1 MAFLVRFQKN
11 WQARIKMNHLV
22 FSVSELN
29 NYVKACLEKEPV
41 LRNVCVIGEISN
53 YKLYPSGHH
62 YFSLKDSEGTLS
74 CVMFKGQA
82 FSLRFRPENGITVMA
97 SGYVSVYPRDGKYQ
111 LIVSAMMPNGA
122 GNLQLAFEQLKAKL
136 DAEGL
141 FETGKKRVLPLFPE
155 RIAVITS
162 PVGAAIQDVIRIL
175 GKRWPMANVLIVP
188 VRVQG
193 SEAPGEICRAIAYVN
208 KFQLADVVITG
219 RGGGTLEDLWAFNEE
234 TVARAIFE
242 SEIPIISAV
251 GHEPDVTIS
260 DYVADRRA
268 STPSNAAEVCVPD
281 VSEIRKMLA
290 AYLRQII
297 SEAEN
302 RIIRKKREL
311 SVLEASKVLK
321 SPLTSLNMRRM
332 DLDLLRSELSS
343 TAEKIVKEKRSLLV
357 AHSSSLDEMSPLKVL
372 GRGYSIAFSD
382 KGERIQSISELKQGQ
397 KFRLRLSDGTV
408 RCTADIVE

>member
-1 MAFLVRFQKN
+1 
-11 WQARIKMNHLV
+11 MNHLV

-41 LRNVCVIGEISN
+41 LRNVSVIGEISN

-141 FETGKKRVLPLFPE
+141 FETGKKRSLPLFPE

-332 DLDLLRSELSS
+332 DLDLLRLELSS

-372 GRGYSIAFSD
+372 ERGYSIAFSD